1 MCVIVCLYFFVKG
14 PCCDLSPAFLSD
26 SSFSLPWEEC
36 SLSEMEPLL
45 DISKGHQASPAT
57 VASWLSDEQAQ
68 VRPEENLMQR
78 VEMLM
83 QPDAAKFCLGEKC
96 KFSKGRLT
104 SFGASGPAPTQPALF
119 LANGAPPLSLPR
131 HRTCLTH
138 TCSEL
143 SLRILLWNTSDVQNT
158 NNNLHDEMTFF

>member
-14 PCCDLSPAFLSD
+14 PCCDLSPALSD

-45 DISKGHQASPAT
+45 DISKGRQASPAT

-83 QPDAAKFCLGEKC
+83 QPDAASEV
-96 KFSKGRLT
+96 
-104 SFGASGPAPTQPALF
+104 
-119 LANGAPPLSLPR
+119 LP
-131 HRTCLTH
+131 
-138 TCSEL
+138 
-143 SLRILLWNTSDVQNT
+143 W
-158 NNNLHDEMTFF
+158 